1 MQLIARA
8 TQVGEPLDQML
19 FCLQTMSVDRGLQE
33 KKSPDY
39 VGQRSPY
46 FWICGRDTRPLN
58 LCYAMAYHVLCLQLT
73 RIIVRG
79 NPARLAVSL
88 SLSVSP
94 PLANP
99 AYLSHRRCSLP
110 PPVTSSAP
118 LSPAYVCSIWS
129 LPLCPTHPHP
139 YPRPRLLVAFSA
151 SVCLSQSASPCLS
164 IYCLSLA
171 LAHSLV
177 VALLH
182 ALPSHLRACRNP
194 EHKLDKEIGGGKSL
208 AETSFSDPTR
218 SSWPRGSVRDRCE
231 RHQLDPHLVR

>member
-99 AYLSHRRCSLP
+99 ACLFHRLSPTLPISLTAAALSHRQSPPLPLCHPLMCVLYGPCLSALRTRTRTRAPGCLSL
-110 PPVTSSAP
+110 
-118 LSPAYVCSIWS
+118 S
-129 LPLCPTHPHP
+129 LPL
-139 YPRPRLLVAFSA
+139 SA
-151 SVCLSQSASPCLS
+151 SLKVPLLACLFIASP
-164 IYCLSLA
+164 SL
-171 LAHSLV
+171 
-177 VALLH
+177 
-182 ALPSHLRACRNP
+182 
-194 EHKLDKEIGGGKSL
+194 
-208 AETSFSDPTR
+208 
-218 SSWPRGSVRDRCE
+218 
-231 RHQLDPHLVR
+231 